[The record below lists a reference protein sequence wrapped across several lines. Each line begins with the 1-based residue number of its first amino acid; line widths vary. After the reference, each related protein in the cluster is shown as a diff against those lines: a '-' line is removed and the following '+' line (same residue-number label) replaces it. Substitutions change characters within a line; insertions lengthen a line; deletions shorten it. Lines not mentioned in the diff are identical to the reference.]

1 MKRCVK
7 PIWPNTESERDSTL
21 PGWLKF
27 FLILSCLDYFVT
39 VVVVVVMY
47 FGDCTLESC
56 CHFRL

>member
-1 MKRCVK
+1 MAKYRIRTGFNIARLV
-7 PIWPNTESERDSTL
+7 
-21 PGWLKF
+21 KF

-39 VVVVVVMY
+39 VVVVVVVVMY